1 VKFTFSSGQKP
12 LAGYEIKRGIGQGGF
27 GEVYYAVSDA
37 GKEVALKLILKNHD
51 VELRG
56 MKPCLNFKHPHLVTL
71 YDIRTDDQGN
81 HWIVMEYVAGE
92 TLAAILQKQPRG
104 LDQELARQWFL
115 EIASAVVYLHSN
127 GPAHR
132 DLKPGNIFIEN
143 NRAKVGDYSLCKCL
157 ADSNHL
163 AQTQSVGTVYYMAP
177 EISTGN
183 YGNQIDIYACGVILY
198 EMLTGELPFVGESA
212 VEVMMKHQTSLPD
225 MSKVPAEY
233 TPILSR
239 ALAKSPLQRYR
250 TMAEMVKAVE
260 AAGRKEVPAPQPPP
274 EEKPVEPKPVVKTP
288 EPVAPTGRRQ
298 VAELCGSLALSAVL
312 AGLLVV
318 VCGCVA
324 QRTALADLGKYF
336 FLTLSACWA
345 VLIPV
350 KLVAAPVEESWK
362 MRVLFLTLGLALGA
376 QTLWLEGQELPALF
390 AGTARANGSS
400 TSSSPPVAKE
410 TPSETKAAPRWSPT
424 AWFGDQVVSPGARY
438 LAYFALVFVVMRWWK
453 MGERRR
459 PQRFSLFGVVSAAF
473 WGTVLLFLW
482 PQPQEP
488 YGVVA
493 LVLAAAIIQVVS
505 PWEAPPTRKAR
516 KLRLAKA

>member
-12 LAGYEIKRGIGQGGF
+12 LPGYEIKRGIGHGGF

-56 MKPCLNFKHPHLVTL
+56 MKPCLNFKHPNLVTL
-71 YDIRTDDQGN
+71 YDIRTDDHGN
-81 HWIVMEYVAGE
+81 HWIIMEYVAGE
-92 TLAAILQKQPRG
+92 TLSAILQKQPRG
-104 LDQELARQWFL
+104 LDPELARQWFL
-115 EIASAVVYLHSN
+115 EIAAGVVYLHSN

-157 ADSNHL
+157 ADSHQL
-163 AQTQSVGTVYYMAP
+163 GQTQSVGTVYYMAP

-198 EMLTGELPFVGESA
+198 EMLTGEPPFIGESA
-212 VEVMMKHQTSLPD
+212 VEVMMKHQTNLPD

-233 TPILSR
+233 IPILSR

-260 AAGRKEVPAPQPPP
+260 AVGRKEVPQPP
-274 EEKPVEPKPVVKTP
+274 PVEPKPVEPPPPVPRAP
-288 EPVAPTGRRQ
+288 EPAAPTLRRR
-298 VAELCGSLALSAVL
+298 VAELCGSLALAAVL

-318 VCGCVA
+318 VCGAAA
-324 QRTALADLGKYF
+324 QRTSWQDLGRYF

-350 KLVAAPVEESWK
+350 KLLATPVEDSWK
-362 MRVLFLTLGLALGA
+362 LRVLFLALGLGLGV
-376 QTLWLEGQELPALF
+376 QTLWLQGEELPALF
-390 AGTARANGSS
+390 AA
-400 TSSSPPVAKE
+400 SPGESAVKE
-410 TPSETKAAPRWSPT
+410 SPSEAGPVRRLSG
-424 AWFGDQVVSPGARY
+424 WFRDQGVSAGARY
-438 LAYFALVFVVMRWWK
+438 LAYFAIAFVVMRWWK
-453 MGERRR
+453 LGERRR
-459 PQRFSLFGVVSAAF
+459 SQRFSLFGVVAAAF

-482 PQPQEP
+482 PQPMEP

-493 LVLAAAIIQVVS
+493 LVLAAVIIQLVS
-505 PWEAPPTRKAR
+505 PWEPPPAPRAK
-516 KLRLAKA
+516 KLRLANA